1 MPEENEVEISRVLL
15 SDDIDNVNLN
25 TEDDEPVL
33 LPNDKDI
40 DFGYNN

>member
-1 MPEENEVEISRVLL
+1 MPEENEVEISRVVL

-25 TEDDEPVL
+25 IEDEEPVL

>member
-1 MPEENEVEISRVLL
+1 MPEENEVEISGVLL

>member
-1 MPEENEVEISRVLL
+1 MPEENEVEISSVLL

>member
-1 MPEENEVEISRVLL
+1 MPEENEVEISGVVL

-25 TEDDEPVL
+25 IEDEEPVL

-40 DFGYNN
+40 DFGYNK